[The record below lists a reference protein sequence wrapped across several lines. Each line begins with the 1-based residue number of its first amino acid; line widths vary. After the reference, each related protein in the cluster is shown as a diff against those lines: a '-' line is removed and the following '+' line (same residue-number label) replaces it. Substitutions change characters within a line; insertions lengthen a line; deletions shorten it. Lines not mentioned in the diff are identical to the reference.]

1 MRVTAGKVYLEAV
14 RKYWLSYVLGIL
26 AMVVTNFS
34 EVIIPKVIQ
43 WSLDIIT
50 GGDEDRVAQL
60 KEMALLLFWSL
71 VAGFWGRVG
80 WRQFLGRRTHVAGW
94 DLKVR
99 LWDVLRHQPLR
110 ILHRYSLGDIM
121 NRATGDWSASRN
133 IFGFSLVLAL
143 DIVCIAVFAVVAML
157 TIDVT
162 LTLYCL
168 IVFPLLPYFIGVLAR
183 KELLLH
189 GVAQES
195 LGVLSDNV
203 AQSLGAIRLQRATA
217 TGHLMRTRLESEARD
232 YAAKRFAVVKTGWKI
247 FPLGALPTLCAYG
260 VLMVIGLGK
269 LRSGT
274 LSLGEFVAL
283 QSYVLMLQT
292 PLFELGE
299 CIAEWQKGWASLG
312 RIAEILSLKKPK
324 PADSRHHVVQQSAKG
339 DEMTDPSMIN
349 PRLERHLT
357 KNAGNEDDSS
367 EILRIDHLDY
377 SYVSSAGDVDSLA
390 RRPLVLK
397 DVCLSVSRGARIG
410 IYGPIGAGKSTLLS
424 LIAGLTECKPGMI
437 FLEGV
442 DVAHLPRSWYASHVT
457 VVPQRAFLFA
467 GPIRKNLVL
476 DGNFS
481 ESELWDVLNVVGMR
495 ESVRA
500 MPHGLDTWIG
510 EWGITLSGGQRQR
523 LALARALLRPRSLL
537 LLDDCLSA
545 VDTVTED
552 LVLHHLSRRLGKT
565 AIIWVAHRPST
576 LKLCDQLY
584 QLEAGVLTR
593 STSPKD
599 LLEHSI
605 HTEGATPT

>member
-1 MRVTAGKVYLEAV
+1 MRVTAGKVYLQAV
-14 RKYWLSYVLGIL
+14 RKYWLSYVLGVL

-34 EVIIPKVIQ
+34 EVIVPKIIQ
-43 WSLDIIT
+43 WSLDIVM
-50 GGDEDRVAQL
+50 GGGGEDRVMRL
-60 KEMALLLFWSL
+60 KEMALWLLWSL
-71 VAGFWGRVG
+71 IAGFWGRVA
-80 WRQFLGRRTHVAGW
+80 WRQFLGRRTHIAGW

-99 LWDVLRHQPLR
+99 LWEVLRYQPLR

-143 DIVCIAVFAVVAML
+143 DIICISVFAVAAML
-157 TIDVT
+157 TIDVP

-168 IVFPLLPYFIGVLAR
+168 IVFPFLPYFIGKLAR

-195 LGVLSDNV
+195 LGALSDHV

-217 TGHLMRTRLESEARD
+217 TGHLMRERLESEAKD

-260 VLMVIGLGK
+260 ILMTVGLVK
-269 LRSGT
+269 MRSGNLT
-274 LSLGEFVAL
+274 LGEFVAL

-299 CIAEWQKGWASLG
+299 CIAEWQKGWGSLA
-312 RIAEILSLKKPK
+312 RIAEILSLRKPMAAAGDDK
-324 PADSRHHVVQQSAKG
+324 GRLRFTQENAVQVDPIGHLESQHV
-339 DEMTDPSMIN
+339 
-349 PRLERHLT
+349 L
-357 KNAGNEDDSS
+357 
-367 EILRIDHLDY
+367 LRIDHLNYAY
-377 SYVSSAGDVDSLA
+377 SIPIEMGEHGG

-397 DVCLSVSRGARIG
+397 DVSLDVVRGARIG

-424 LIAGLTECKPGMI
+424 LIAGLTEAEPGRI
-437 FLEGV
+437 YLEGV
-442 DVAHLPRSWYASHVT
+442 DVTRLSRSWYAAHVT

-467 GPIRKNLVL
+467 GPIRKNLIL
-476 DGNFS
+476 DGEFS
-481 ESELWDVLNVVGMR
+481 DSELWDALNVVGMR

-523 LALARALLRPRSLL
+523 LALARALIRPKSLL

-552 LVLHHLSRRLGKT
+552 TVLRHLSRRLGGT

-584 QLEAGVLTR
+584 KLESGVLTPH
-593 STSPKD
+593 SDLAISP
-599 LLEHSI
+599 LQSGVI
-605 HTEGATPT
+605 GEGVTKL